1 MRKGLILGALL
12 ATMMIGGTAMADR
25 SDADD
30 RGTRNSRNTKQL
42 VLEKQKE
49 GFGGSSRGAQVQQ
62 RSSNVKQSQIKENRA
77 RPKGEIYGDQA
88 GRSSSQS
95 RATQASGKNLSASN
109 RVNTPSE
116 IRAMLRMINPL
127 MGAYRTSQAAEGT
140 DSYGG
145 SGASQSRIPTGQSSS
160 GGTRSKN
167 MSATGK
173 INTPAEAKQFMAM
186 INPMHGAYRT
196 SQAAEGTDSYGGGEF
211 SYSKF
216 KNGQQV
222 SVQKGSTDIARKS
235 TAMRDQMVT
244 RLKEKVRTE
253 RSKVDSD
260 PARKANTKN

>member
-25 SDADD
+25 SDSDD
-30 RGTRNSRNTKQL
+30 RGTRNSRNTKQM

-49 GFGGSSRGAQVQQ
+49 GFGSSKAGQAQQ
-62 RSSNVKQSQIKENRA
+62 RSSNVKQSQIKENRS
-77 RPKGEIYGDQA
+77 RPKGEVYGDQA
-88 GRSSSQS
+88 GRSSGKT

-145 SGASQSRIPTGQSSS
+145 ADASQSRIPNGQSAS
-160 GGTRSKN
+160 GNGKSRN

-173 INTPAEAKQFMAM
+173 INTPSEAKQFMAM
-186 INPMHGAYRT
+186 INPMLGAYRT
-196 SQAAEGTDSYGGGEF
+196 SQAAEGTDSYGGGDF
-211 SYSKF
+211 AYSKF
-216 KNGQQV
+216 KNGQQTA
-222 SVQKGSTDIARKS
+222 VQKGSTDVARKS
-235 TAMRDQMVT
+235 TAMREQMVT
-244 RLKEKVRTE
+244 RLKEKVRVE
-253 RSKVDSD
+253 RTKVDND